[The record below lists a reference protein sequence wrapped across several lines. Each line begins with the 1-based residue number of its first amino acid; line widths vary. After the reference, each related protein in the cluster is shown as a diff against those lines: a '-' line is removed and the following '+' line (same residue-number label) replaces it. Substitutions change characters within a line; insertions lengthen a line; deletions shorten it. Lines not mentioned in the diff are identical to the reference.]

1 MVILNSMSLTN
12 LGLLVLAA
20 GLFAA
25 LIQSLIAE
33 SRLRKRLSRYDGL
46 DDKEAYQQQL
56 VSNIYL
62 LENQQESLNSQVINL
77 QQQFNEING
86 KLYLQSID
94 AYEPK
99 YEFISSDDYI
109 LRLKDIKL
117 QQENMRKNNQAYI
130 CNTPLTFDNS
140 TRKGDRMIND
150 LLKLVE
156 LAFEERC
163 KYAIKEVRYNNI
175 DSLNKKINDAFEKY
189 NKCLKTLDAK
199 ISSEYLQL
207 KFIELDLQYE
217 LEDKKQQEQ
226 ERDKEVR
233 KQNKQR
239 EAIDRETKRAEDAEQ
254 RERLH
259 QREIDKIRQEL
270 LQAKEQEKEQLE
282 TKIKELE
289 RLVAEDRS
297 EKENAISESRRL
309 KSGYIYIISN
319 IGSLLGENI
328 YRICM
333 TSRGDEYIKEMNPNV
348 PFQFDIHFKIFSEDA
363 LETLQ
368 NLHQRFNDKR
378 VNIVNSRRDFFE
390 VSIDEI
396 EAAIKEIQR
405 KSVIFLRI
413 DAFEKFPKAYEYR
426 QTLAARK
433 KEQL

>member
-1 MVILNSMSLTN
+1 MSLTN

-56 VSNIYL
+56 VSNIDL

-94 AYEPK
+94 AYEQK

-130 CNTPLTFDNS
+130 CNTQLTFDNS

-189 NKCLKTLDAK
+189 NKCLKSLEAK

-233 KQNKQR
+233 KQNKER
-239 EAIDRETKRAEDAEQ
+239 EAIDRERKRAEDAEQ

-319 IGSLLGENI
+319 IGSLLGQNI

-378 VNIVNSRRDFFE
+378 VNVVNSRRDFFE

-433 KEQL
+433 KE

>member
-1 MVILNSMSLTN
+1 
-12 LGLLVLAA
+12 
-20 GLFAA
+20 
-25 LIQSLIAE
+25 
-33 SRLRKRLSRYDGL
+33 
-46 DDKEAYQQQL
+46 
-56 VSNIYL
+56 
-62 LENQQESLNSQVINL
+62 
-77 QQQFNEING
+77 
-86 KLYLQSID
+86 
-94 AYEPK
+94 
-99 YEFISSDDYI
+99 
-109 LRLKDIKL
+109 
-117 QQENMRKNNQAYI
+117 MRKNNQAYI
-130 CNTPLTFDNS
+130 CNTQLTFDNS

-189 NKCLKTLDAK
+189 NKCLKTLQAK

-233 KQNKQR
+233 KQNKER
-239 EAIDRETKRAEDAEQ
+239 EAIDRERKRAEDAEQ

-319 IGSLLGENI
+319 IGSLLGQNI

-348 PFQFDIHFKIFSEDA
+348 PFQFDIHFKIF
-363 LETLQ
+363 
-368 NLHQRFNDKR
+368 
-378 VNIVNSRRDFFE
+378 
-390 VSIDEI
+390 
-396 EAAIKEIQR
+396 
-405 KSVIFLRI
+405 
-413 DAFEKFPKAYEYR
+413 
-426 QTLAARK
+426 
-433 KEQL
+433 

>member
-1 MVILNSMSLTN
+1 
-12 LGLLVLAA
+12 
-20 GLFAA
+20 
-25 LIQSLIAE
+25 
-33 SRLRKRLSRYDGL
+33 
-46 DDKEAYQQQL
+46 
-56 VSNIYL
+56 
-62 LENQQESLNSQVINL
+62 
-77 QQQFNEING
+77 
-86 KLYLQSID
+86 
-94 AYEPK
+94 
-99 YEFISSDDYI
+99 
-109 LRLKDIKL
+109 
-117 QQENMRKNNQAYI
+117 MRKNNQAYI
-130 CNTPLTFDNS
+130 CNTQLTFDNS

-189 NKCLKTLDAK
+189 NKCLKTLQAK

-233 KQNKQR
+233 KQNKER
-239 EAIDRETKRAEDAEQ
+239 EAIDRERKRAEDAEQ

-319 IGSLLGENI
+319 IGSLLGQNI

-363 LETLQ
+363 LDTLQ
-368 NLHQRFNDKR
+368 NLHQRFDDKR
-378 VNIVNSRRDFFE
+378 VNIVNSRRDFFQ

-396 EAAIKEIQR
+396 EAAVKEIQR
-405 KSVIFLRI
+405 KSVVFLRI